1 MFRINIIGVK
11 ELRIPEQALI
21 CKLVTKTSTF
31 ATEPTEIASWKTSFE
46 LKLETMDEN
55 VIFEIWNRKKK
66 LGSLVLSV
74 AGYSDINFD
83 QAKDHWY
90 QVSDIKKIK
99 FGMLGLRM
107 GKIDTKITK
116 PISIDHNM
124 ELEDILTL
132 GSNLVADSNASLHRS
147 TRMAGNIIEI
157 GEVTNARLAT
167 QNAKLERS
175 SQLNTQITEDLTEA
189 KRELRS
195 IRSVTGQMLNS
206 VTSSSYKHEALPKVN
221 KHISNA
227 KLESSSSRTSD
238 PIDYSMF
245 SDTTQTQIV
254 DNDYL
259 IDGLDHSIKQIKT
272 ASLMMQEALDNK
284 IVDTVQQQTSKNTQ
298 QMKKVRHAVKKA

>member
-147 TRMAGNIIEI
+147 TRMVGNIIEI

-167 QNAKLERS
+167 KNAKLERS

-195 IRSVTGQMLNS
+195 IRSVTGKCSIQSPHLPINMKPSPKLINTFQMLNWNL
-206 VTSSSYKHEALPKVN
+206 VPHEP
-221 KHISNA
+221 
-227 KLESSSSRTSD
+227 
-238 PIDYSMF
+238 
-245 SDTTQTQIV
+245 QIP
-254 DNDYL
+254 
-259 IDGLDHSIKQIKT
+259 
-272 ASLMMQEALDNK
+272 
-284 IVDTVQQQTSKNTQ
+284 
-298 QMKKVRHAVKKA
+298 